1 MDEFQK
7 TSPDV
12 PDVPDAA
19 PLPADGPQVEMTA
32 EPTPSAPPPPER
44 NDFEALASR
53 VLALAQH
60 GEHYTLDLIDAAVH
74 RVHPED
80 VEAKAKRIAARVLSL
95 VGADGWWHHANIDA
109 AVTLAESQTGGTPK

>member
-7 TSPDV
+7 TS

-32 EPTPSAPPPPER
+32 GPAPAPER
-44 NDFEALASR
+44 SDFEALASR

-60 GEHYTLDLIDAAVH
+60 GEHYMLDLIDAAVH

-80 VEAKAKRIAARVLSL
+80 VETKAKRIAARVLSL

>member
-1 MDEFQK
+1 MDEQQLQAEAQHAEQN
-7 TSPDV
+7 
-12 PDVPDAA
+12 AA
-19 PLPADGPQVEMTA
+19 EQADIVVGA
-32 EPTPSAPPPPER
+32 APPER
-44 NDFEALASR
+44 SDFEALASR

>member
-1 MDEFQK
+1 MDDQQERD
-7 TSPDV
+7 T
-12 PDVPDAA
+12 AA
-19 PLPADGPQVEMTA
+19 DLEQAQHDEAQAPVALPA
-32 EPTPSAPPPPER
+32 PEHS
-44 NDFEALASR
+44 DFEALASR

-60 GEHYTLDLIDAAVH
+60 GEHYMLDLIDAAVH

-109 AVTLAESQTGGTPK
+109 AVTLAESQVKNADH